1 MDCTQYG
8 LPDCSTC
15 SSTFSIQASKRNLT
29 FVIQASKQNFTFG
42 IQASKQN
49 LTFGQEVRVGL
60 EVVSV
65 PAFHLAKP
73 QINLKLFATNVPIR
87 SPVILDLSR

>member
-15 SSTFSIQASKRNLT
+15 SSTCSIQASKQ
-29 FVIQASKQNFTFG
+29 I
-42 IQASKQN
+42 